1 MYTGFSQIGPAISGL
16 SGAVNLQLVSAGQR
30 GRVEQGLQVG
40 GGAWS
45 NQARKEQGGWAM
57 RGVRVGEL
65 LSEGEGRASVGGAR
79 RRKRSSAGE
88 LGGAASRGQVGRA
101 GELLLSRCRAGGCC
115 WALRASWAGRAGR
128 GGRLAWAGAGAAGA
142 SERRAWLGELGRA
155 ACALE
160 RLGRCCASGGACV
173 LAAVK
178 PSRAGRPEAQAEW
191 GSK

>member
-1 MYTGFSQIGPAISGL
+1 VRCEQFPG
-16 SGAVNLQLVSAGQR
+16 GADEGAWVSSAVEALWHGGGRRVAAHRRVGRFGARRR

-45 NQARKEQGGWAM
+45 SQARKEQGGWAM

-88 LGGAASRGQVGRA
+88 LGGAASKGQVGRA

-115 WALRASWAGRAGR
+115 
-128 GGRLAWAGAGAAGA
+128 
-142 SERRAWLGELGRA
+142 
-155 ACALE
+155 
-160 RLGRCCASGGACV
+160 
-173 LAAVK
+173 
-178 PSRAGRPEAQAEW
+178 
-191 GSK
+191 